1 MVMKLLYLGAVEDL
15 EGWLGDENTGGV
27 DWLGMSR
34 PLGKKLLLD
43 LPSRS
48 SKSSRSS
55 MEEWTEAKEEE
66 ISFREEEDSI
76 SSSALLSSS
85 CRG

>member
-1 MVMKLLYLGAVEDL
+1 MDGL

-27 DWLGMSR
+27 DWLGMSS

-48 SKSSRSS
+48 SRSS
-55 MEEWTEAKEEE
+55 MEEWTDAKEEE
-66 ISFREEEDSI
+66 ISFRDEEESLEDSTS

>member
-1 MVMKLLYLGAVEDL
+1 MDGL

-27 DWLGMSR
+27 DWLGMSS
-34 PLGKKLLLD
+34 PLGKKLRLD

-48 SKSSRSS
+48 SRSSRSS
-55 MEEWTEAKEEE
+55 MEEWTDAKEEE
-66 ISFREEEDSI
+66 ISFRDEEESLEDSTS